1 MVFLQKLTE
10 KLHLEERVHLLGY
23 RTDIPDLLGAAD
35 IFCMP
40 SRREGCGMAA
50 LEAMAAGLP
59 LITVRNHGT
68 KVYAEKGESAF
79 CLKGDLVTSCADAIA
94 QLAENKLL
102 RRQMGAHNRAAATAF
117 SDKDRMMQLRH
128 GCGHPAP
135 CRGNMASITEI
146 RAKSKKNFTM
156 LLQNR
161 PWRAGLHGRCRP
173 SARPGYQ
180 TFCWDSGRRRTPPP
194 GRCRRGRRKNP
205 E

>member
-1 MVFLQKLTE
+1 MQKRLRVVMQAMTRLRTQEQLHYVICGEGPDMVFLQKLTE

-102 RRQMGAHNRAAATAF
+102 RRQMGAHNRAAVTAF
-117 SDKDRMMQLRH
+117 SDKGRMMQLR
-128 GCGHPAP
+128 AY
-135 CRGNMASITEI
+135 
-146 RAKSKKNFTM
+146 
-156 LLQNR
+156 
-161 PWRAGLHGRCRP
+161 
-173 SARPGYQ
+173 YQ
-180 TFCWDSGRRRTPPP
+180 EVLP
-194 GRCRRGRRKNP
+194 
-205 E
+205 